1 MISVIIPVY
10 NKLDNLKA
18 VLNCL
23 KMQTINDFEVIIS
36 DDGSTE
42 NIIEGIKAV
51 IKDAKFKIKY
61 VWQSDLGF
69 RAGQARNNGVKVA
82 SGNKLLF
89 LDQDIIF
96 DVNFIKKIKK
106 LSDENNRTII
116 YRTILTTVEEKEKI
130 FFDIE
135 KNSFSFSNYFKL
147 ITSNKK
153 YGFYKSIVRDKIKI
167 LKFNLGLRKMGPS
180 TLGIFLIPKEVYIK
194 INGFDE
200 EFSGYGYEDVEFS
213 FRIYLN
219 NFKSSITFLRTLH
232 LYHEHMSIKDKDKME
247 LNEKL
252 VKEKKK
258 QGNKRAFYGL
268 DNRKDKD
275 EIIFKELN

>member
-1 MISVIIPVY
+1 MISIIIPVY

-18 VLNCL
+18 VLTCL
-23 KMQTINDFEVIIS
+23 KFQTINDFEVIIS

-42 NIIEGIKAV
+42 NIIDGIKEV

-69 RAGQARNNGVKVA
+69 RAGQARNNGAKIA
-82 SGNKLLF
+82 LGDKLVF

-96 DVNFIKKIKK
+96 DKYFIEEIKRM
-106 LSDENNRTII
+106 SNGNNKTII
-116 YRTILTTVEEKEKI
+116 YRTILTTLKEKEMI
-130 FFDIE
+130 NFDFE
-135 KNSFSFSNYFKL
+135 NNSFNFLSYFKL
-147 ITSNKK
+147 IDVKRK
-153 YGFYKSIVRDKIKI
+153 YNFYKSIIKDKIKI
-167 LKFNLGLRKMGPS
+167 MKYNMKLRKLGPS

-219 NFKSSITFLRTLH
+219 NYKSKITFLKTLH
-232 LYHEHMSIKDKDKME
+232 LYHEHMSIKDKDKMK
-247 LNEKL
+247 LNEEL
-252 VKEKKK
+252 VRKKK
-258 QGNKRAFYGL
+258 SQDNKRAFYGL

-275 EIIFKELN
+275 EVIYKELN